1 MLAESQGWI
10 MPLLFLG
17 CLLWALSPML
27 PLHEPHQRWQRWALH
42 AVPPLLLFAL
52 LIDRVHALLTHDV
65 NHPEVATLLTSV
77 DAWPVRLQVLFT
89 GQGAVEGAMLS
100 FMAFS
105 VLSPRL
111 PSLRG
116 AVPTT
121 RSAIQRRMVAHA
133 GAWCTVLMTTLLP
146 ESAYES
152 LTLLPPQP
160 TQTVG
165 AWSVLF
171 AVVLAT
177 LVLIMAGELVSATG
191 LMATTR
197 EPRLLLQRAV
207 MKMAVALPL
216 LWWCWAIH
224 VDVEAW
230 WARPNADS
238 KATLGLLIALFG
250 TAVTTV
256 HVPAQ
261 LVEGRSHTNQ
271 HPTRTTVAVAFTALL
286 MMPLFGGWMSD
297 AFGYAASADALW
309 IALRLTAVL
318 LLVAGA
324 FMLLPLLGMDGAH
337 RPELWWFRVVIG
349 AGVPVGLV
357 FTSDAALL
365 VQGALLTG
373 TLSLMWPWILEHQHR
388 PQRYAA
394 AASLSVVL
402 VGWALMWLPWPLTV
416 TGQAVVAGTVAWSVV
431 ASVPGAWSGR

>member
-133 GAWCTVLMTTLLP
+133 GAWCAVLMTTLLP

-349 AGVPVGLV
+349 AGVPLGLV

-416 TGQAVVAGTVAWSVV
+416 TVQAVVAGTVAWSVV

>member
-52 LIDRVHALLTHDV
+52 LIDRMHALLTHDV

-297 AFGYAASADALW
+297 AFGYVASADALW

-349 AGVPVGLV
+349 AGVPLGLV

-416 TGQAVVAGTVAWSVV
+416 TVQAVVAGTVAWSVV

>member
-133 GAWCTVLMTTLLP
+133 GAWCAVLMTTLLP

-297 AFGYAASADALW
+297 AFGYVASADALW

-349 AGVPVGLV
+349 AGVPLGLV

-416 TGQAVVAGTVAWSVV
+416 TVQAVVAGTVALSVV

>member
-27 PLHEPHQRWQRWALH
+27 PLHAPHQRWQRWALH
-42 AVPPLLLFAL
+42 ALPPLLMLTL
-52 LIDRVHALLTHDV
+52 LIDRLHALLTHDV
-65 NHPEVATLLTSV
+65 DHPEVATLLTSI

-100 FMAFS
+100 FMLFS

-116 AVPTT
+116 AVDAT

-133 GAWCTVLMTTLLP
+133 GAWCAVLMTTLLP

-152 LTLLPPQP
+152 LALLPPEP

-165 AWSVLF
+165 SWSILV
-171 AVVLAT
+171 AAVLAS
-177 LVLIMAGELVSATG
+177 LVLIMSGELVSATG
-191 LMATTR
+191 LMATTS

-216 LWWCWAIH
+216 LWWCWANH

-230 WARPNADS
+230 WARPNADPRAS
-238 KATLGLLIALFG
+238 LGLLIALFG

-271 HPTRTTVAVAFTALL
+271 HPTRTTVAVALTALL
-286 MMPLFGGWMSD
+286 VMPFFGGWMSE
-297 AFGYAASADALW
+297 AFGYVSSADALW
-309 IALRLTAVL
+309 IALRLTAML
-318 LLVAGA
+318 LLVAGG

-373 TLSLMWPWILEHQHR
+373 TLSLMWPWMLEHQHR

-394 AASLSVVL
+394 LAGLSVVL
-402 VGWALMWLPWPLTV
+402 VGWALTSLAWPLTV
-416 TGQAVVAGTVAWSVV
+416 TLQAVVAGTVAWSVV

>member
-52 LIDRVHALLTHDV
+52 LIDRMHALLTHDV

-133 GAWCTVLMTTLLP
+133 GAWCAVLMTTLLP

-349 AGVPVGLV
+349 AGVPLGLV

-416 TGQAVVAGTVAWSVV
+416 TVQAVVAGTVAWSVV

>member
-1 MLAESQGWI
+1 ML
-10 MPLLFLG
+10 
-17 CLLWALSPML
+17 
-27 PLHEPHQRWQRWALH
+27 
-42 AVPPLLLFAL
+42 AL
-52 LIDRVHALLTHDV
+52 LIDRLRALLTHDV
-65 NHPEVATLLTSV
+65 DHPEVATLLTSV

-100 FMAFS
+100 FMLFS

-116 AVPTT
+116 AVDTT
-121 RSAIQRRMVAHA
+121 RFAIQRRMVAHA
-133 GAWCTVLMTTLLP
+133 GAWCAVLMTTLLP

-152 LTLLPPQP
+152 LTLLPPEP

-165 AWSVLF
+165 SWFVLV
-171 AVVLAT
+171 AAVLAT
-177 LVLIMAGELVSATG
+177 LVLIMSGELISATG

-207 MKMAVALPL
+207 VKMAVALPL
-216 LWWCWAIH
+216 LWWCWVIH
-224 VDVEAW
+224 VDVGAW
-230 WARPNADS
+230 WARPNTDPQ
-238 KATLGLLIALFG
+238 ATLGLLIALFG

-271 HPTRTTVAVAFTALL
+271 HPTRTTAAVAFTALL
-286 MMPLFGGWMSD
+286 VIPSFGGWMSE
-297 AFGYAASADALW
+297 AFGYVSPVDALW
-309 IALRLTAVL
+309 IALRLTAIL
-318 LLVAGA
+318 LLVAGG

-373 TLSLMWPWILEHQHR
+373 TLSLVWPWILEHQHQ

-394 AASLSVVL
+394 VASLSVVL
-402 VGWALMWLPWPLTV
+402 VGWALTWLPWPLTV
-416 TGQAVVAGTVAWSVV
+416 TLQAVVSGAVAWSVV

>member
-42 AVPPLLLFAL
+42 ALPPLLLFAL
-52 LIDRVHALLTHDV
+52 LIDRMHALLTHDV

-133 GAWCTVLMTTLLP
+133 GAWCAVLMTTLLP

-416 TGQAVVAGTVAWSVV
+416 TVQAVVAGTVAWSVV